1 MKLQSRRRNRKS
13 KSKSKRIQNHSKS
26 VKKGGGCGCSGSGL
40 KPPFFTGGLNGDSII
55 KGGSAFFIPPT
66 YADGTVPNTSFYPV
80 NSYTIDPSIDG
91 VSSERLLPDVTRIPP
106 LFTHGGSHS
115 KKRKTGKTKK
125 TGKKN
130 KTVNRKRKGGSIL
143 GTITPAILASNI
155 ATTPVISTNSS
166 FNPYPTSIMTTYYN
180 NTTPIP

>member
-1 MKLQSRRRNRKS
+1 MKQQSRSRKNRNNKRNQRRNK
-13 KSKSKRIQNHSKS
+13 KS
-26 VKKGGGCGCSGSGL
+26 VKGGGCGCSGSGL
-40 KPPFFTGGLNGDSII
+40 KPFFNGGLNGDSII

-66 YADGTVPNTSFYPV
+66 YSDGTVPNTSFYPV

-115 KKRKTGKTKK
+115 KKRKTGKTRK

-130 KTVNRKRKGGSIL
+130 KTVNRKRKGGSGL
-143 GTITPAILASNI
+143 TPAILASNI